1 MLEHKYVVGGAVGLH
16 ARPAALL
23 VQTAARFSSKTMVK
37 NGEKQ
42 ANAKSLLSVL
52 ALGVEHGATV
62 IVTADGAD
70 EGPAMD
76 AMSALFASNF
86 GEPA

>member
-1 MLEHKYVVGGAVGLH
+1 MLEHEYVVGAAVGLH
-16 ARPAALL
+16 ARPAAQL
-23 VQTAARFSSKTMVK
+23 VRTAARFTSKTVVK

-52 ALGVEHGATV
+52 ALGAGYGATV
-62 IVTADGAD
+62 IVTAEGAD
-70 EGPAMD
+70 EDQVMD

>member
-1 MLEHKYVVGGAVGLH
+1 MLEHEYIVGAAVGLH

-23 VQTAARFSSKTMVK
+23 VRTAARFSSKTMVK

-52 ALGVEHGATV
+52 ALGAEHGATV
-62 IVTADGAD
+62 IMTADGAD
-70 EGPAMD
+70 EGAAMD
-76 AMSALFASNF
+76 AMSALFASDF
-86 GEPA
+86 GESA

>member
-1 MLEHKYVVGGAVGLH
+1 VLEHEYVVGAAVGLH
-16 ARPAALL
+16 ARPAAQL
-23 VQTAARFSSKTMVK
+23 VRTAARFTSKTVVK

-52 ALGVEHGATV
+52 ALGVGYGATI
-62 IVTADGAD
+62 IVTAEGAD
-70 EGPAMD
+70 EDQVMD

>member
-1 MLEHKYVVGGAVGLH
+1 VLEHEYIVGAAVGLH
-16 ARPAALL
+16 ARPATLL
-23 VQTAARFSSKTMVK
+23 VRTAARFSSKTIVK

-52 ALGVEHGATV
+52 ALGAEHGAT
-62 IVTADGAD
+62 VTADGAD
-70 EGPAMD
+70 EGAAMD
-76 AMSALFASNF
+76 AMSALFASDF

>member
-1 MLEHKYVVGGAVGLH
+1 MLEHEYVVGAAVGLH
-16 ARPAALL
+16 ARPAAQL
-23 VQTAARFSSKTMVK
+23 VRTAARFTSKTVVK

-52 ALGVEHGATV
+52 ALGVGYGATV
-62 IVTADGAD
+62 IVTAEGAD
-70 EGPAMD
+70 EDQVMD

-86 GEPA
+86 GEPV